1 MGKQPNEYMQEILHG
16 GELSHRIAYVL
27 WDGGQTAQGALWHAE
42 RILQMLEH
50 SCVLLPRYTP
60 DKQAFDE

>member
-1 MGKQPNEYMQEILHG
+1 MGKQPNEYLQEILRG
-16 GELSHRIAYVL
+16 SDLKHRIGYVL

-42 RILQMLEH
+42 RLVEALERSYMLY
-50 SCVLLPRYTP
+50 PRYWI